1 MTDHKGHQSGER
13 TCIND
18 TLGSTSCGTNL
29 FKLYF
34 NIIYDL
40 LLHRCTATLYLFIT
54 KNYDQTKPKY
64 VSQTLKEHGSKNSAG
79 RCSCKLALS
88 LPEVINM

>member
-1 MTDHKGHQSGER
+1 MEKEHVSMTHLAAPHVALICSNY
-13 TCIND
+13 I
-18 TLGSTSCGTNL
+18 LTSSM
-29 FKLYF
+29 
-34 NIIYDL
+34 IYYCTDA
-40 LLHRCTATLYLFIT
+40 HTATVNLFIT

-79 RCSCKLALS
+79 RCSCKLTLS